1 MTDKTKIYNGVSNDI
16 SISVLPRYIPE
27 ESNPS
32 IGKFIYS
39 YEITIE
45 NLGHS
50 KVQLL
55 DRHWHIMDSIQIK
68 REVKGE
74 GVVGVQ
80 PILSSGE
87 SFTYISWCPLDSP
100 IGKMYGYYTFRNL
113 DTDTLFTVEI
123 PEFLLISDFK
133 LN

>member
-1 MTDKTKIYNGVSNDI
+1 MTDKHKIYNEVTDDI
-16 SISVLPRYIPE
+16 SISVMPKYE
-27 ESNPS
+27 SDESNPA

-39 YEITIE
+39 YQVIIE
-45 NLGHS
+45 NLGLDTV
-50 KVQLL
+50 KLL
-55 DRHWHIMDSIQIK
+55 SRHWYIVDSIQEK

-80 PILSSGE
+80 PELKPGE
-87 SFTYISWCPLDSP
+87 SFQYMSWCPLHSP
-100 IGKMYGYYTFRNL
+100 IGKMFGNYQFINL
-113 DTDTLFTVEI
+113 TAKTTFTVNI